1 MAVHAYILIT
11 VDPAR
16 TQQVRERLRALPG
29 AYVREVLGPFDIVVE
44 LEAETQEDLTST
56 LRSKIR
62 PVPGITSTVTCPWIE

>member
-16 TQQVRERLRALPG
+16 TQQVGDRLRALPG
-29 AYVREVLGPFDIVVE
+29 AYVREVLGPFDFVVE
-44 LEAETQEDLTST
+44 LEAESQEDLTSI

-62 PVPGITSTVTCPWIE
+62 PVPGVTSTVTCPWIE